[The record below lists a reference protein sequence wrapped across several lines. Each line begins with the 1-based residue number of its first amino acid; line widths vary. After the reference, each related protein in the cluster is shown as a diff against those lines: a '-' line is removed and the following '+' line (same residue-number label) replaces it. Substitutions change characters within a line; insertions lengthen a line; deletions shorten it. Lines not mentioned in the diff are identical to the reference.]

1 MKSKK
6 KSRQR
11 LAIKQRYAI
20 GNEASAASK
29 LVGLYFDRQPV
40 QMASLRYHPRR
51 RKRRRFLVIP
61 QSELELSEMEEAYC
75 DGIIEQDNSSWL
87 DNMITNCGS
96 ESSSQQNRCR
106 PLPSTQSILSNP
118 NMNETTTIK
127 KQPIS
132 DNKSTSSIHSSSS
145 SLLLRKFY
153 RSIGIED
160 PSSKDDSA
168 STIDNDNGEK
178 PTTRRQVI
186 DEIEDPFLATLTIGQ
201 HNRYLK
207 LTTDSQQQQQTS
219 RRTHKQRKELKLLR
233 QLVTKEQTAYRLSL
247 DKFHELHKSRYMIG
261 FGSSSDSLDVNNTT
275 SSNRANDFC
284 RWACAYSQSINQ
296 EWKNNMLVVAID
308 DSNTSTSNNNSK
320 SHNNKN
326 NIHHAV
332 PKRYGKVRQT
342 LGLARRQSSLDVQ
355 DLTCSIVHESTPT
368 SKPPPPSSTSSS
380 SLSSSS
386 IAAFS
391 MNDEN
396 KSSRERIPPPTIEL
410 APSIDLLRNDRK
422 ALELAS
428 RYSATIVTTSES
440 LETLLQLPGEYS
452 AKWMLSC
459 TKRTVGVSKKS
470 LSVTILDIPLAQTFS
485 SPRICLESG
494 LQEGLYQLFQQ
505 KQQQEQEQEHELCDN
520 DTIAKGNEK
529 KDIKSFIPPV
539 TQAVYSLWTL
549 PGKNTAGRKPT
560 RVLIRTLVRLK
571 DSTSKLPVRLRAHV
585 EYFSSSSMI
594 RNNNG
599 DVVDHDLVRR
609 SDRKEIPSSYE
620 TSLWILDQVLFGHKV
635 SCLQYRIDPTTCT
648 ILGWDP
654 TSIAHAF
661 AVSGSDRDPNSACKS
676 TYSVRHGP
684 LDHWESLIQLLQSI
698 PSIDV
703 SDCLLCLPGRVG
715 ETNVTINE
723 IKKGASSREEIT
735 MAIDYGSD
743 PEIHQQQQQQQQKIR
758 VDPFSVSVHAPCEES
773 YDRIRQKPQQAAGS
787 QLSSQRSGP
796 ATATID
802 LEENVLDQAGAVI
815 LSEHALQDC
824 RRDWEWNR
832 PGQIPNTFPVLDKT

>member
-1 MKSKK
+1 MT
-6 KSRQR
+6 
-11 LAIKQRYAI
+11 
-20 GNEASAASK
+20 
-29 LVGLYFDRQPV
+29 
-40 QMASLRYHPRR
+40 SLHYYTR

-75 DGIIEQDNSSWL
+75 DGIEQDNSWL
-87 DNMITNCGS
+87 DNMIANCGI
-96 ESSSQQNRCR
+96 ESSSQRNRCR
-106 PLPSTQSILSNP
+106 PLPSTQAILSNP
-118 NMNETTTIK
+118 NINETTTTKI
-127 KQPIS
+127 QPIS

-145 SLLLRKFY
+145 LLRKFY
-153 RSIGIED
+153 KSIGIKD
-160 PSSKDDSA
+160 PSSKDGNS
-168 STIDNDNGEK
+168 STQINNNNYDNGEK

-186 DEIEDPFLATLTIGQ
+186 DEIDDPFLATLKIGH

-207 LTTDSQQQQQTS
+207 LTADSQQQQQTS
-219 RRTHKQRKELKLLR
+219 RRTYAQRKELKILR
-233 QLVTKEQTAYRLSL
+233 QLVTKEQVAYRLSL

-261 FGSSSDSLDVNNTT
+261 FGSSSDSLDVNTT
-275 SSNRANDFC
+275 SGNRANDFC

-308 DSNTSTSNNNSK
+308 DSNTSTSNNSK
-320 SHNNKN
+320 PHNKN
-326 NIHHAV
+326 NINHAL

-342 LGLARRQSSLDVQ
+342 LGLHCQARRQSSLDVQ

-368 SKPPPPSSTSSS
+368 SKPPPSSS
-380 SLSSSS
+380 SSSSSS

-410 APSIDLLRNDRK
+410 APSIGLLRNDKK

-452 AKWMLSC
+452 AKWMLFC
-459 TKRTVGVSKKS
+459 TKRTVGVLKKS
-470 LSVTILDIPLAQTFS
+470 VSVTILDIPLAQAFS
-485 SPRICLESG
+485 SPRTCLESG

-505 KQQQEQEQEHELCDN
+505 KQQQEQEHELCDN
-520 DTIAKGNEK
+520 DTTAKGNEK
-529 KDIKSFIPPV
+529 KDIKSLIPLV

-585 EYFSSSSMI
+585 EYFSSSSII

-599 DVVDHDLVRR
+599 DDDHDLVSR

-661 AVSGSDRDPNSACKS
+661 AVSGSDRDPNSASSS
-676 TYSVRHGP
+676 TYSGRHGP
-684 LDHWESLIQLLQSI
+684 LDHWESLIQLLQSL

-723 IKKGASSREEIT
+723 INKGASLREETT
-735 MAIDYGSD
+735 MAIDYDSD
-743 PEIHQQQQQQQQKIR
+743 PEIHQQQKQQQQKIR

-773 YDRIRQKPQQAAGS
+773 YDRIMQKPQQAADA

-802 LEENVLDQAGAVI
+802 LEDDVLDQAGAVI
-815 LSEHALQDC
+815 LGEQALRDC

-832 PGQIPNTFPVLDKT
+832 PGQIPNTFPVIDKT

>member
-1 MKSKK
+1 MIQMKLKK
-6 KSRQR
+6 TSQQRQ
-11 LAIKQRYAI
+11 AIKQRYAI
-20 GNEASAASK
+20 IGKEASAASK
-29 LVGLYFDRQPV
+29 LVGLFRPPV
-40 QMASLRYHPRR
+40 QMASLRYHPR

-61 QSELELSEMEEAYC
+61 QSELELTEMEEAYC
-75 DGIIEQDNSSWL
+75 DGIVEQDNSWL
-87 DNMITNCGS
+87 DTMIANCGI

-153 RSIGIED
+153 RSIGIKD
-160 PSSKDDSA
+160 PSSKDGSA
-168 STIDNDNGEK
+168 SNKSNNGEK
-178 PTTRRQVI
+178 ATTRRQVI
-186 DEIEDPFLATLTIGQ
+186 DEIDDPFLATLTIGH

-207 LTTDSQQQQQTS
+207 LTTDSQQQQHTS

-261 FGSSSDSLDVNNTT
+261 FGSSSSDSLDVNTT

-296 EWKNNMLVVAID
+296 EWKNNMRVVAIDD
-308 DSNTSTSNNNSK
+308 DSNTSTSNNSK

-326 NIHHAV
+326 NINHAV

-355 DLTCSIVHESTPT
+355 DLTCSIVH
-368 SKPPPPSSTSSS
+368 
-380 SLSSSS
+380 
-386 IAAFS
+386 
-391 MNDEN
+391 D
-396 KSSRERIPPPTIEL
+396 RERIPPPTIEL
-410 APSIDLLRNDRK
+410 APPIDLLRNDKK

-459 TKRTVGVSKKS
+459 TKRTVGVLKQA

-505 KQQQEQEQEHELCDN
+505 KQQQEQEHELCDN

-539 TQAVYSLWTL
+539 TQAIYSLWTL

-585 EYFSSSSMI
+585 EYFPSSSII

-599 DVVDHDLVRR
+599 DVDHDLVSR

-661 AVSGSDRDPNSACKS
+661 AVSGSDRDPNSASKS

-735 MAIDYGSD
+735 MAIDYDSD
-743 PEIHQQQQQQQQKIR
+743 PEIHQQQQQQKIR